1 MKAPRHLHS
10 SPPHLDSSR
19 LLPASAPHTAR
30 IPRTVPLADEPFD
43 PRAETWTG
51 LVTALRDPRQS
62 SAEAAREL
70 EAAARV
76 AEENIRRADERGAV
90 DPAEGFAPTLG
101 VGLVSCGGCGRI
113 IALDALAKHRA
124 GNCARA
130 RRLAGLER
138 IAGALG
144 AAPPPGPA
152 IVEDDAPSPK
162 KKAKVTTKKRTK
174 EKVAEKRGVA
184 GFRAGGL
191 AAQIA
196 PDLPPHLVGADADAI
211 DGATTGA
218 TTGATA
224 GAKTTTKTTV
234 GTVAGADG
242 TGAAPKRK
250 RTSGAGSNRGKKAA
264 AAAAGGGHFAG
275 GTHAPYAGAHLSYAP
290 PGYVTGVPGAP
301 PGYVSAAGA
310 GRAGHGG
317 YSAAALARRLQQQRH
332 ARDAALAPAGAV
344 VPLASPADPRK
355 VRALRQRALYA
366 MMFHESRDALV
377 ANIKPHVVAADVY
390 LAGAKETVA
399 PWPKRKQLSS

>member
-1 MKAPRHLHS
+1 M
-10 SPPHLDSSR
+10 
-19 LLPASAPHTAR
+19 
-30 IPRTVPLADEPFD
+30 
-43 PRAETWTG
+43 
-51 LVTALRDPRQS
+51 TALRDPRQS

-162 KKAKVTTKKRTK
+162 KKAKVTAKKRTK
-174 EKVAEKRGVA
+174 KGVAETRGVA

-196 PDLPPHLVGADADAI
+196 PDLPPHLVGADADATG
-211 DGATTGA
+211 GATTGA
-218 TTGATA
+218 TTV
-224 GAKTTTKTTV
+224 AKTTTKTTV
-234 GTVAGADG
+234 GTVAVADG
-242 TGAAPKRK
+242 TGAAPKRR

-264 AAAAGGGHFAG
+264 AAAAADGGHLAG
-275 GTHAPYAGAHLSYAP
+275 GTHAPYAGAHLRYAP
-290 PGYVTGVPGAP
+290 PGYVSGVPGAP

-317 YSAAALARRLQQQRH
+317 YSAAASARPSQQQRR
-332 ARDAALAPAGAV
+332 ARDAALAPADAV

-377 ANIKPHVVAADVY
+377 ANVTPHVVAADAY

>member
-1 MKAPRHLHS
+1 M
-10 SPPHLDSSR
+10 
-19 LLPASAPHTAR
+19 
-30 IPRTVPLADEPFD
+30 
-43 PRAETWTG
+43 
-51 LVTALRDPRQS
+51 TALRDPRQS

-174 EKVAEKRGVA
+174 KGVAEKRGVA

-224 GAKTTTKTTV
+224 V
-234 GTVAGADG
+234 GTVACADG

-250 RTSGAGSNRGKKAA
+250 RTSRAGSNRGKKAAAA

-275 GTHAPYAGAHLSYAP
+275 GTHAPHAGAHLSDAP

-317 YSAAALARRLQQQRH
+317 YSAAALARQSQRQRH

-377 ANIKPHVVAADVY
+377 ANVKPHVVAADAY
-390 LAGAKETVA
+390 LAGAKETAA

>member
-1 MKAPRHLHS
+1 M
-10 SPPHLDSSR
+10 
-19 LLPASAPHTAR
+19 
-30 IPRTVPLADEPFD
+30 VM
-43 PRAETWTG
+43 
-51 LVTALRDPRQS
+51 ALRDPRQT

-70 EAAARV
+70 EAAASV
-76 AEENIRRADERGAV
+76 AEQNIRRADERGAV

-124 GNCARA
+124 GNCARV

-152 IVEDDAPSPK
+152 IVEDAAPSPK
-162 KKAKVTTKKRTK
+162 KKAKVTAKKRTK
-174 EKVAEKRGVA
+174 KAQREAAAEKRGVA

-196 PDLPPHLVGADADAI
+196 PDLPPHLVGADADATG
-211 DGATTGA
+211 GATTGA
-218 TTGATA
+218 TTGASVV
-224 GAKTTTKTTV
+224 AKTTTKTTV
-234 GTVAGADG
+234 GTEGTVAGADG

-250 RTSGAGSNRGKKAA
+250 RTSGAGLNRGKKAAA

-317 YSAAALARRLQQQRH
+317 YSAAALAHRLQQQRH

-377 ANIKPHVVAADVY
+377 ANVKPHVVAADVY

-399 PWPKRKQLSS
+399 PWPKQK